1 MLRHTKKIKDKYE
14 DIQKKLFYMIPEK
27 WENLYLYASVI
38 ENPGQAST
46 GELFFYY
53 IPKSILKK
61 NPVNVYEI
69 PAKFNIDEG
78 EYGKLVKILYDEIKL
93 LRHEFYLTGQ
103 ELWSNIT
110 ILIKGTKFA
119 IEYGYEDLNNDGLT
133 SYERH
138 IIWRYKYLGL
148 SIDYANKEEK
158 EVLKKYVLDKQLN
171 GEGKKEYYDAGI
183 YIKDI
188 KNMVDY
194 QNSEHESIEN
204 AEYVASRNNK
214 TSKNQILGGKLK

>member
-27 WENLYLYASVI
+27 WENLYLYASI
-38 ENPGQAST
+38 IDKPNEKKST

-53 IPKSILKK
+53 VPKSLLKK

-69 PAKFNIDEG
+69 PSKFNIDEN
-78 EYGKLVKILYDEIKL
+78 EYGKLVELLYDEIKD
-93 LRHEFYLTGQ
+93 LRKEFEATGQ

-110 ILIKGTKFA
+110 ILIKGTRFA

-158 EVLKKYVLDKQLN
+158 EVLKKYIIDKELN
-171 GEGKKEYYDAGI
+171 GTGKKEYYNDGI
-183 YIKDI
+183 YIKDV

-204 AEYVASRNNK
+204 AEYVASRNAK
-214 TSKNQILGGKLK
+214 TSKNQILKY

>member
-1 MLRHTKKIKDKYE
+1 MLRNTKKIKDKYE

-27 WENLYLYASVI
+27 WENLYLYASI
-38 ENPGQAST
+38 IDKPNDNPT

-53 IPKSILKK
+53 VPKSILKK

-69 PAKFNIDEG
+69 PSKFNIDEDQ
-78 EYGKLVKILYDEIKL
+78 YGKLVEILYDSIKE
-93 LRHEFYLTGQ
+93 LRQEFANSGQ

-110 ILIKGTKFA
+110 IIIKDTRFG
-119 IEYGYEDLNNDGLT
+119 IEFGYEDLNNDGLT

-158 EVLKKYVLDKQLN
+158 EVLKKYIIDKELN

-183 YIKDI
+183 YIRDV
-188 KNMVDY
+188 KNIVDF
-194 QNSEHESIEN
+194 QNSDHDSTEN
-204 AEYVASRNNK
+204 AEYVASRNSK
-214 TSKNQILGGKLK
+214 TNKNQILKF

>member
-1 MLRHTKKIKDKYE
+1 MLRHTKKIKDRYV

-27 WENLYLYASVI
+27 WENLYLYASI
-38 ENPGQAST
+38 IDNSGKEST

-69 PAKFNIDEG
+69 PAKFNIDES
-78 EYGKLVKILYDEIKL
+78 EYGKLVEILYDEIKA
-93 LRHEFYLTGQ
+93 LRREFEVTGQ

-110 ILIKGTKFA
+110 IIIKGTKFA

-148 SIDYANKEEK
+148 SIDYANKEER
-158 EVLKKYVLDKQLN
+158 EVLKKYVVDKKLN
-171 GEGKKEYYDAGI
+171 GEGKKEYYDEGI
-183 YIKDI
+183 YIKNI

-194 QNSEHESIEN
+194 QSSEHASIEN
-204 AEYVASRNNK
+204 AEYVASSNNK
-214 TSKNQILGGKLK
+214 TSKNQILKF

>member
-1 MLRHTKKIKDKYE
+1 MLRNTKKIKEKYE

-27 WENLYLYASVI
+27 WENLYLYASI
-38 ENPGQAST
+38 IDKPNNNST

-53 IPKSILKK
+53 IPKSLLKK

-69 PAKFNIDEG
+69 PSKFNIDEDQ
-78 EYGKLVKILYDEIKL
+78 YGKLVEILYNSIKE
-93 LRHEFYLTGQ
+93 LRQEFKNSNQ

-110 ILIKGTKFA
+110 IIIKGTRFG
-119 IEYGYEDLNNDGLT
+119 IEFGYEDLNNDGLT

-158 EVLKKYVLDKQLN
+158 EVLKKYIIDKELN

-183 YIKDI
+183 YIKDV
-188 KNMVDY
+188 KNIVDF
-194 QNSEHESIEN
+194 QSSEHDSTEN

-214 TSKNQILGGKLK
+214 TNKNQILKF

>member
-1 MLRHTKKIKDKYE
+1 MLRNTKKIKEKYE

-27 WENLYLYASVI
+27 WENLYLYASI
-38 ENPGQAST
+38 IDKPNEKST

-69 PAKFNIDEG
+69 PSKFNIDEDQ
-78 EYGKLVKILYDEIKL
+78 YGKLVEILYDSIKD
-93 LRHEFYLTGQ
+93 LRKEFKNSNQ

-110 ILIKGTKFA
+110 ILIKGTRFG

-158 EVLKKYVLDKQLN
+158 EVLKKYIIDKELN

-183 YIKDI
+183 YIKDV
-188 KNMVDY
+188 KNMVDF
-194 QNSEHESIEN
+194 QNGEHDSTEN
-204 AEYVASRNNK
+204 AEYVASRNAK
-214 TSKNQILGGKLK
+214 TNKNQILKF

>member
-1 MLRHTKKIKDKYE
+1 MLRNTKKIKEKYE

-27 WENLYLYASVI
+27 WENLYLYASI
-38 ENPGQAST
+38 IDKPNNNST

-53 IPKSILKK
+53 IPKSLLKK

-69 PAKFNIDEG
+69 PSKFNIDEDQ
-78 EYGKLVKILYDEIKL
+78 YGKLVEILYNSIKE
-93 LRHEFYLTGQ
+93 LRQEFKNSNQ

-110 ILIKGTKFA
+110 IIIKGTRFG
-119 IEYGYEDLNNDGLT
+119 IEFGYEDLNNDGLT

-158 EVLKKYVLDKQLN
+158 EVLKKYVIDKELN

-183 YIKDI
+183 YIKDV
-188 KNMVDY
+188 KNIVDF
-194 QNSEHESIEN
+194 QSSEHDSTEN

-214 TSKNQILGGKLK
+214 TNKNQILKF